1 MGFAEARFGEKALF
15 CLRVHSLCDRRTHGV
30 HWPPQ
35 PRGPPCRDVNT
46 LLTEVALST
55 AEEPLLGHI
64 PSARRG
70 EQAASHVPCRRDEEA
85 ALAPGLQAGLIRPR
99 TQALLPGFGRAV
111 RQPPSPAL
119 SSR

>member
-85 ALAPGLQAGLIRPR
+85 ALAPGLQARLIRP
-99 TQALLPGFGRAV
+99 
-111 RQPPSPAL
+111 
-119 SSR
+119 